1 MSCCQ
6 DGLHGRD
13 SSESP
18 PVDQDRPH
26 VGGRARDRLVF
37 PLDFATFAEARS
49 AAQTLAPAVGVM
61 KVGLELFVRLG
72 PRAVEI
78 GLSVGCDV
86 FLDLKL
92 HDIPETVERAVASAA
107 ALGVRYLTVHAG
119 GGAAMLSRAA
129 NVAARSPSPLTVLA
143 VTVLTSLDAADLA
156 DQGIAEDSATHV
168 LRLAR
173 LAWAAGLRGLVTS
186 PQEVRILREALGAE
200 ALLVTPGI
208 RPAGAAAADQ
218 KRVATPAQA
227 IVDGADLLVV
237 GRPIRAAPDP
247 LQAARA
253 VVAEIDQ
260 ALAARSRREG
270 AR

>member
-1 MSCCQ
+1 
-6 DGLHGRD
+6 
-13 SSESP
+13 
-18 PVDQDRPH
+18 
-26 VGGRARDRLVF
+26 
-37 PLDFATFAEARS
+37 
-49 AAQTLAPAVGVM
+49 
-61 KVGLELFVRLG
+61 
-72 PRAVEI
+72 
-78 GLSVGCDV
+78 
-86 FLDLKL
+86 
-92 HDIPETVERAVASAA
+92 
-107 ALGVRYLTVHAG
+107 
-119 GGAAMLSRAA
+119 
-129 NVAARSPSPLTVLA
+129 
-143 VTVLTSLDAADLA
+143 
-156 DQGIAEDSATHV
+156 
-168 LRLAR
+168 
-173 LAWAAGLRGLVTS
+173 VTS